1 MLMKTATW
9 FGIVVLIAGILG
21 FIGPLTPNGMLFGL
35 FAVDG
40 LHNTVHL
47 LTGAVAI
54 WVGLTSERA
63 SRLFFQVF
71 AIVYGLVTLIG
82 FAAGN
87 SPLLGVMAHNW
98 ADVWLHL
105 AITAFAAYMGFVY
118 RVSYRKTHHTV
129 DKPR

>member
-1 MLMKTATW
+1 MLMKAATW
-9 FGIVVLIAGILG
+9 FGIIMLVVGILG
-21 FIGPLTPNGMLFGL
+21 FIGPLTPNGLLFGL

-47 LTGAVAI
+47 LTGAVAV

-63 SRLFFQVF
+63 SRLYFQIF
-71 AIVYGLVTLIG
+71 GIIYGVLFLIG
-82 FAAGN
+82 LAAGN

-105 AITAFAAYMGFVY
+105 AITAFALYMGFFY
-118 RVSYRKTHHTV
+118 RVSYRKAHPADRPH
-129 DKPR
+129 